1 LIKILYH
8 FVFQERLRKLENE
21 RGALHVEVSILSEQ
35 VDAQSSKI
43 QELESILQ
51 EKKDTLRQMEEAL
64 QKVQYPTIISLLQ
77 KYINCI
83 CIYTLK
89 EVLSRSALETQK
101 LELLSSLSEMK
112 LRQASLEHENLALRS
127 TSPLSNVS
135 VHLSN

>member
-1 LIKILYH
+1 VSWIIPWTYFTGKYFCCVPRLAKIFANRILITILYH

-64 QKVQYPTIISLLQ
+64 QKVQYPTIV
-77 KYINCI
+77 YRYFRN
-83 CIYTLK
+83 
-89 EVLSRSALETQK
+89 
-101 LELLSSLSEMK
+101 M
-112 LRQASLEHENLALRS
+112 
-127 TSPLSNVS
+127 
-135 VHLSN
+135 